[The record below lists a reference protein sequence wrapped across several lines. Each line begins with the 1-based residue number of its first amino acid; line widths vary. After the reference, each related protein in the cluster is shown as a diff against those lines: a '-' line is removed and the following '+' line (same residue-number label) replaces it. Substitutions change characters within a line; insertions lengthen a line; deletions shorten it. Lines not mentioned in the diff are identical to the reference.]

1 MKNMFESK
9 EIFEAYARIDANK
22 FIISKIL
29 EKINENK
36 SPIDEMIDQ
45 ATGASNKE
53 LFSMFDSAITA
64 LDQIIVDKAIIE
76 ADATNEIQLRSNIQ
90 DLYKTI
96 DFIEVEQ

>member
-29 EKINENK
+29 EKINEKK

-64 LDQIIVDKAIIE
+64 LDQIIADKAIIE

>member
-9 EIFEAYARIDANK
+9 EIFEAYARIDANR

-29 EKINENK
+29 EKINEKK

-64 LDQIIVDKAIIE
+64 LDQIIADKAIIE
-76 ADATNEIQLRSNIQ
+76 ADATNEIQLRINIQ

-96 DFIEVEQ
+96 DFIEIEQ

>member
-9 EIFEAYARIDANK
+9 EIFEAYARIDANR

-29 EKINENK
+29 EKINEKK

-53 LFSMFDSAITA
+53 LFSMFEIWKAA
-64 LDQIIVDKAIIE
+64 LDQIIADKAIIE
-76 ADATNEIQLRSNIQ
+76 ADATNEIQLRINIQ

-96 DFIEVEQ
+96 DFIEIEQ